1 MSQWATDFIVLVL
14 ALLGAFVVPWLAM
27 RALAPVLEESGAG
40 AVVNY
45 RGRRV
50 VYGLGLVW
58 VVWVV
63 GVQLADVAVTAL
75 GNLLPAAGG
84 AKLYES
90 VLSGGFMPFVLVLG
104 AMVLGFADDVFG
116 TAADKG
122 FRGHL
127 SALAHGRLTT
137 GALKLFGVGL
147 LAAAAARPDFSSAA
161 AGLPAF
167 SLWALQVLGIA
178 LTANFVNLLDLRP
191 GRALKG
197 YSLLAVVACAFVARV
212 EPFAA
217 LVLLVVVMGPALAVW
232 RLDLGEHGMLGDA
245 GANAAGALAG
255 YLAVT
260 VAPRPWGLAAY
271 VAVMLLLNLA
281 SEKVSFS
288 RVIADSRVLSW
299 FDERGRTAEIRPENA
314 EPGDSAKSSREV
326 RREDK

>member
-1 MSQWATDFIVLVL
+1 MSQWAADVVVFGL
-14 ALLGAFVVPWLAM
+14 ALLGAFVLPWLAM
-27 RALAPVLEESGAG
+27 RALAPVLEESGSG

-45 RGRRV
+45 RGLRV
-50 VYGLGLVW
+50 VRGLGLVW

-63 GVQLADVAVTAL
+63 GVQLAGVAVAAL
-75 GNLLPAAGG
+75 GDLLRAAGG
-84 AKLYES
+84 ATPYQPI
-90 VLSGGFMPFVLVLG
+90 LSGEFMPFVLVLG
-104 AMVLGFADDVFG
+104 TMVLGFADDVFG
-116 TAADKG
+116 TASDKG

-127 SALAHGRLTT
+127 SALAHARLTT

-147 LAAAAARPDFSSAA
+147 LAAAAVRPDFSGGAA
-161 AGLPAF
+161 ALPVF
-167 SLWALQVLGIA
+167 SVWALQVLGIA

-197 YSLLAVVACAFVARV
+197 YSLLAVVACAFVARI

-217 LVLLVVVMGPALAVW
+217 LVLLVVVMGPALAIW
-232 RLDLGEHGMLGDA
+232 KLDLGEHGMLGDA

-260 VAPRPWGLAAY
+260 VAHQAWGLAAY
-271 VAVMLLLNLA
+271 VAAMLFLNLA

-288 RVIADSRVLSW
+288 GVIAGSRILSW
-299 FDERGRTAEIRPENA
+299 FDGLGRTTDIRPENA
-314 EPGDSAKSSREV
+314 GPDDSTKSSREV